1 MEATVSGHFSSA
13 CGNPGSEGIV
23 KYIYSNI
30 IWYNNG
36 VELNIFQCAYIY
48 IYLYL
53 YILIETENSK

>member
-30 IWYNNG
+30 
-36 VELNIFQCAYIY
+36 
-48 IYLYL
+48 
-53 YILIETENSK
+53 T